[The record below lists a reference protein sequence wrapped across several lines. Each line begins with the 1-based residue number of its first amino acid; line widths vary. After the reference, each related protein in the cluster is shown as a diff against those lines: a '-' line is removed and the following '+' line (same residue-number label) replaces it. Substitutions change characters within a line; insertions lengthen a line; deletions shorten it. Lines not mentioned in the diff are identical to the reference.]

1 MMAEQAVPSEKW
13 DYIIYADP
21 DTGRI
26 PVKHLNVEA
35 GQTITVR
42 VLNLASNAGNVYYAD
57 SVNTVNPR
65 SLKVSAVWT
74 VQQGYQDYQFQTL
87 GTGLVRIS
95 SGTTNADGEA
105 AYYSFLAEALYVR
118 IT

>member
-1 MMAEQAVPSEKW
+1 MMEGQAAPSENW

-42 VLNLASNAGNVYYAD
+42 VLNLASNAGNVYYAG
-57 SVNTVNPR
+57 SQNTVNPR

-74 VQQGYQDYQFQTL
+74 VQQGYQDYSFQAI
-87 GTGLVRIS
+87 GTGLVRLS
-95 SGTTNADGEA
+95 SGTSNPDGDI